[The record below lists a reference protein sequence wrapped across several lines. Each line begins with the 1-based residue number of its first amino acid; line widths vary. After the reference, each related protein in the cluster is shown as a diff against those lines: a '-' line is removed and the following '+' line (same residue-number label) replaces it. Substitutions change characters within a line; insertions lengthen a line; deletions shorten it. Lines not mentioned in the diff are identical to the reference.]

1 MTEQVTLGSLSP
13 GVRARIVE
21 IATAAEGSD
30 LHLRLYEMGFDEGVE
45 VEVLHRAPLGGDPI
59 AVQVGGMVVAM
70 RRRDADLLTVT
81 LVKAGVL
88 EAVQ

>member
-1 MTEQVTLGSLSP
+1 MSEQVTLGSLPP

-21 IATAAEGSD
+21 IAAGAGDSD

-45 VEVLHRAPLGGDPI
+45 VEILHRGPIGGDPI

-70 RRRDADLLTVT
+70 RRRDAGQVKVAVGNAT
-81 LVKAGVL
+81 LR
-88 EAVQ
+88 EAAE